1 MSPPSRAVEFTSRGS
16 VAHRYDLIVSG
27 GRVIDPSQGIDA
39 VRDVALADG
48 KVTLVA
54 EDIPTNQSR
63 DVIDATGM
71 IVTPGLVDLHTHDF
85 WGASHY
91 GVDPDTVH
99 VARGVTTVVDA
110 GSSGAHTFPAFR
122 KYVIDRART
131 RIFALLNISSMGMVV
146 GYAGL
151 EDNRWANVQEA
162 VRVGREH
169 RDVVLGVKARI
180 PPLPAESYREVL
192 KHAIE
197 AAEGMDGIFMLH
209 LGGTSISVAERLNM
223 LRLGDVLTHSFR
235 HSPGGNGILDSEGN
249 VLEEAW
255 AAKERGVVFDV
266 GHGKGSFS
274 FETMERAMA
283 QGFYPDTISSDL
295 HIGNID
301 RTVYDL
307 HTTLSKFLHLGMTL
321 GEVIRQGTEAPA
333 KVISKS
339 NELGTLRPGAVGDV
353 TISKLEE
360 GRFQLS
366 DSGGRQVVEATRRL
380 TQVKTIRS
388 GRKYLPYLT

>member
-1 MSPPSRAVEFTSRGS
+1 MSPPSGADECTSRGS
-16 VAHRYDLIVSG
+16 VAHRYDLIVMG
-27 GRVIDPSQGIDA
+27 GRVIDPSQGING

-48 KVTLVA
+48 KVALGA
-54 EDIPTNQSR
+54 DDIPSDQARN
-63 DVIDATGM
+63 VIDATGT
-71 IVTPGLVDLHTHDF
+71 IVTPGLIDLHTHDF
-85 WGASHY
+85 WGASRY

-99 VARGVTTVVDA
+99 IARGVTTVVDA

-131 RIFALLNISSMGMVV
+131 RIFAMLNISGMGMAL

-151 EDNRWANVQEA
+151 EDIRWAKVQQT
-162 VRVGREH
+162 VRVGREQ

-180 PPLPAESYREVL
+180 PPLPADSYREVL
-192 KHAIE
+192 RRAID

-209 LGGTSISVAERLNM
+209 LGGTSIPVAERLKM
-223 LRLGDVLTHSFR
+223 LRPGDVLTHSFR
-235 HSPGGNGILDSEGN
+235 HSPGGNGILDAEGN

-255 AAKERGVVFDV
+255 EAKERGVVFDV

-283 QGFYPDTISSDL
+283 QGFLPDTISSDL
-295 HIGNID
+295 HIGNVD

-307 HTTLSKFLHLGMTL
+307 HTTLSKFLHLGMRL
-321 GEVIRQGTEAPA
+321 DEVIRLGTEAPA
-333 KVISKS
+333 KVIGKS

-366 DSGGRQVVEATRRL
+366 DSGGRRVVEATHRL
-380 TQVKTIRS
+380 THVKTIKG
-388 GRKYLPYLT
+388 GREYRPYFA